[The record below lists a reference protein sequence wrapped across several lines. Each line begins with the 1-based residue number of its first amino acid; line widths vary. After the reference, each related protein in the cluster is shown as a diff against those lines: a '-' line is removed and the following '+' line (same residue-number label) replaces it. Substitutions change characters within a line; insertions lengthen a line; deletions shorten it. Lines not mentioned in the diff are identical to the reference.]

1 MKNIKRWVGIALL
14 LLCGL
19 CSFLPEMIAGTI
31 GLIGLV
37 LVITSFKKPKKEDAA
52 PEPIVMPEPS
62 TRGAMHRFPVVGT
75 KYENEE
81 GKSITKILKL
91 APREILK
98 DWGEPLYGG
107 QKQDELYGTEYADIY
122 GDYEFDGKLVRTK
135 FNDEDAIK
143 VYLTNSLD
151 EWHIGWIPKDRI
163 EECLEAMQCDA
174 INVSIDIDGGKRMY
188 CDNIKDYN
196 WYVNV
201 EFYK

>member
-19 CSFLPEMIAGTI
+19 CSFLPETVAGTI
-31 GLIGLV
+31 GLIGLILIV
-37 LVITSFKKPKKEDAA
+37 MSFKKPKREAAA

-62 TRGAMHRFPVVGT
+62 THTTMHRFPVVGT

-81 GKSITKILKL
+81 GESIPKILKS

-98 DWGEPLYGG
+98 EWDEPLYGG
-107 QKQDELYGTEYADIY
+107 QIQDELYGTEHADIY
-122 GDYEFDGKLVRTK
+122 GDYVFDGKLVKTK
-135 FNDEDAIK
+135 FRDEDAIK

-174 INVSIDIDGGKRMY
+174 INVSVDIDGGKRMY
-188 CDNIKDYN
+188 CDAIKEYN
-196 WYVNV
+196 WYINV